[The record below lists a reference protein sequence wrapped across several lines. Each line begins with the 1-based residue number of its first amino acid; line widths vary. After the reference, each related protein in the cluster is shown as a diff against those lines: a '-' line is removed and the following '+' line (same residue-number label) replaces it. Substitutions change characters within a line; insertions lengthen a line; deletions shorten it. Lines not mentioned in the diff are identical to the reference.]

1 MTDHAPEAMTRPDR
15 PSTLTAP
22 RRSTPLTLNFPS
34 RVARLGAPM
43 QQSARDDSGEG
54 GLSLSR
60 HARRENVRPHFCMLL
75 SSLVRHMAAVGSC

>member
-54 GLSLSR
+54 AYRCRVMLA
-60 HARRENVRPHFCMLL
+60 ARMSAHIFAC
-75 SSLVRHMAAVGSC
+75 C